1 MCKAPVPPTSNSQW
15 YWTDNRTRATLGQP
29 SHPMRHTLSLHTATY
44 ARKKPAEAHAQL
56 KEEVLLHMKNKVFD
70 IRPPSTL
77 GTERHGC
84 PGAPPPYRLKP
95 V

>member
-56 KEEVLLHMKNKVFD
+56 KEEVLLFMKM
-70 IRPPSTL
+70 SS
-77 GTERHGC
+77 
-84 PGAPPPYRLKP
+84 RLEEHRALCSAHDSRAGQS
-95 V
+95 